1 MNDLQLSNFLGELH
15 VELKA
20 KDRLRSKVLRKNRQ
34 TEIQTSTG
42 CDPLRTEPTLQSDPV
57 FMAVIALWKLHCEKF
72 ALSEGNRND
81 LLGALRDSFILGRKR
96 EMMKNN
102 LELRERAAKATK
114 GRRLI
119 GSNSR
124 SRVADTAQLFKHLS
138 KEKASVAIS
147 NVVHLDAG
155 TVRRYL
161 TEIFP
166 GNKWKE

>member
-1 MNDLQLSNFLGELH
+1 
-15 VELKA
+15 
-20 KDRLRSKVLRKNRQ
+20 
-34 TEIQTSTG
+34 
-42 CDPLRTEPTLQSDPV
+42 
-57 FMAVIALWKLHCEKF
+57 MAVIALWKLHCEKF
-72 ALSEGNRND
+72 ALSEGNRSD

-96 EMMKNN
+96 EMMENN

-124 SRVADTAQLFKHLS
+124 SRVADIAKLFKHLS

-161 TEIFP
+161 TELFP